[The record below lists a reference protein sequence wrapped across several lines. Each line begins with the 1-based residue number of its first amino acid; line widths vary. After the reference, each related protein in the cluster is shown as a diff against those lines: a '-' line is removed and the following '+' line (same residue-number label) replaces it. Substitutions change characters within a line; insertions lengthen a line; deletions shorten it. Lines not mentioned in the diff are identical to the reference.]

1 MRSSRAF
8 RQGYDER
15 MKSGGSGVG
24 FVGLLAVLFV
34 GLKLTGYIT
43 WSWWWVLSPLWIPWA
58 IVLGL
63 FIVVGFIYGIYKIF
77 LDK

>member
-1 MRSSRAF
+1 MSMSNFKR
-8 RQGYDER
+8 GYDER
-15 MKSGGSGVG
+15 RAQGSGGVS
-24 FVGLLAVLFV
+24 FLGLLAVLFV

-58 IVLGL
+58 IVLG
-63 FIVVGFIYGIYKIF
+63 GFLVFGFFYVIYRLV